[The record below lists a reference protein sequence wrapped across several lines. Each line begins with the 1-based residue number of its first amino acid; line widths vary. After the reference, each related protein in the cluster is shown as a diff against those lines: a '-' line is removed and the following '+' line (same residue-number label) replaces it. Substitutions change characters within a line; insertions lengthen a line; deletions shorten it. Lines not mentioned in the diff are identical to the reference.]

1 MNKTTLLSIAAILAS
16 SSVLTNA
23 SQSAVLSQPDPGNAL
38 EQRIDN
44 LSTDAWTALEQS
56 RPNNPDLIARFWG
69 NGGGRAWGNGGGR
82 RYRGWGN
89 GRVRGFGNGGP
100 RLFLNGAP
108 RRGFANW

>member
-82 RYRGWGN
+82 A
-89 GRVRGFGNGGP
+89 RGFANGGG
-100 RLFLNGAP
+100 RGFANGYN
-108 RRGFANW
+108 RGFANW

>member
-56 RPNNPDLIARFWG
+56 RPNNPNLIARFWG

-82 RYRGWGN
+82 A
-89 GRVRGFGNGGP
+89 RGFANGGG
-100 RLFLNGAP
+100 RGFANGYN
-108 RRGFANW
+108 RGFANW